1 VAERSK
7 KRRERIVPL
16 GTQIVTRVDT
26 HTPEGAVLQL
36 AGAVAV
42 ILQMPVNS
50 AGEYRV
56 RFPDGEETSLTR
68 SEFQVRKELART
80 RHLNFPP
87 RVHMRA
93 TLRCTGKLQT
103 GTSQIVL
110 SPEPCRS

>member
-26 HTPEGAVLQL
+26 HTPEGAVLQM

-50 AGEYRV
+50 
-56 RFPDGEETSLTR
+56 
-68 SEFQVRKELART
+68 
-80 RHLNFPP
+80 
-87 RVHMRA
+87 
-93 TLRCTGKLQT
+93 TG
-103 GTSQIVL
+103 VY
-110 SPEPCRS
+110 

>member
-1 VAERSK
+1 MAERSK

-26 HTPEGAVLQL
+26 HTPEGAVLQM

-50 AGEYRV
+50 SGVYRV

-68 SEFQVRKELART
+68 IRTRLHATTGSEFL
-80 RHLNFPP
+80 
-87 RVHMRA
+87 
-93 TLRCTGKLQT
+93 KLT
-103 GTSQIVL
+103 
-110 SPEPCRS
+110 